1 MNMDRN
7 KVNEDAI
14 EAMWA
19 FLRLGGQKANI
30 QALRENCEAM
40 RRMLEQKTAG
50 QRAEKPR
57 DIPFEEID
65 GVENGIVIEALA
77 LYLSGAL
84 DKLEREM

>member
-1 MNMDRN
+1 MDRN

-14 EAMWA
+14 DAMWA

-40 RRMLEQKTAG
+40 RRMLGQKTAG
-50 QRAEKPR
+50 QRAEKPS

-65 GVENGIVIEALA
+65 GVKNGIVIEALA

>member
-1 MNMDRN
+1 MDRN

-14 EAMWA
+14 DAMWA

-30 QALRENCEAM
+30 QALRENCETM
-40 RRMLEQKTAG
+40 RRMMEQKTAG

-65 GVENGIVIEALA
+65 GVKNGIVIEALA

>member
-1 MNMDRN
+1 MNVDRN

-19 FLRLGGQKANI
+19 FLRIGGQKANI
-30 QALRENCEAM
+30 KALRENCEAM

-50 QRAEKPR
+50 HRAEKPR

-65 GVENGIVIEALA
+65 GVKNGIVIEALA

>member
-1 MNMDRN
+1 MDRN

-14 EAMWA
+14 DAMWA

-40 RRMLEQKTAG
+40 RRMLVQKTAG
-50 QRAEKPR
+50 QRAEKK
-57 DIPFEEID
+57 EID
-65 GVENGIVIEALA
+65 GVKNGIVIEALA

>member
-1 MNMDRN
+1 MDRN

-14 EAMWA
+14 ETMWA
-19 FLRLGGQKANI
+19 FLRLGGQKENI
-30 QALRENCEAM
+30 QLLRENCETM

-50 QRAEKPR
+50 QRVEKPR

-65 GVENGIVIEALA
+65 GIKNGIVIEALA

-84 DKLEREM
+84 DKLERKM

>member
-1 MNMDRN
+1 MSMDRK

-14 EAMWA
+14 DAMWA

-40 RRMLEQKTAG
+40 RRMLVQKTAG
-50 QRAEKPR
+50 QRAEKK
-57 DIPFEEID
+57 EID
-65 GVENGIVIEALA
+65 GVKNGIVIEALA

>member
-1 MNMDRN
+1 MDRN

-30 QALRENCEAM
+30 QALRENCETM
-40 RRMLEQKTAG
+40 RKMMEQKTAG
-50 QRAEKPR
+50 QRAERPH
-57 DIPFEEID
+57 DIPFEELD
-65 GVENGIVIEALA
+65 VVKNGIVIEAMA

-84 DKLEREM
+84 DKLEKEG